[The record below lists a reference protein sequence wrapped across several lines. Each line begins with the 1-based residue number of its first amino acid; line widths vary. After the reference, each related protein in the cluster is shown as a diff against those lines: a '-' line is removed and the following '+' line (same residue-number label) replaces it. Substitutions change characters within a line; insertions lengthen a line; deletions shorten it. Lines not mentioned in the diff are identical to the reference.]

1 MPGTTLTRLRANLEK
16 YCDRA
21 VSSRK
26 PIRIKR
32 EHGGDVVL
40 VAASE
45 FDSLMETA
53 YVMSSERNRK
63 RLLGALERIVAGKR
77 LHEAEEEQAGNHSPK
92 R

>member
-1 MPGTTLTRLRANLEK
+1 
-16 YCDRA
+16 
-21 VSSRK
+21 
-26 PIRIKR
+26 
-32 EHGGDVVL
+32 VL